1 MLALGAAAIA
11 LTVLTI
17 GAMAGFTPW
26 IEIYAS
32 HGGVQIA
39 RAGMWVQIGLTLLVV
54 ALAFY
59 LPSAARVL
67 KLEAHHRDFSL
78 SMEDVARAYRLSH
91 EADRAKLFKTASEF
105 DSVRARLQHMKEH
118 PDLGHLEPEILEL
131 AGQMSHVSRDLADIY
146 SDDSVAR
153 AKAFLKQRQEEVD
166 RYLETLA
173 LAKKTTEDLRNWM
186 TQLEAEEALADRQ
199 VAALEA
205 DLLALLPEL
214 GFEVGTDPE
223 PIEAKVVSMVQAA
236 PKPHPTRP
244 PARVPTRPIVPS
256 HPER

>member
-1 MLALGAAAIA
+1 
-11 LTVLTI
+11 
-17 GAMAGFTPW
+17 MAPW

-32 HGGVQIA
+32 HDGVQIA

-78 SMEDVARAYRLSH
+78 SMEDVARAYRASH
-91 EADRAKLFKTASEF
+91 EADRATLFKMASEF
-105 DSVRARLQHMKEH
+105 DSVRERIQHMKEH

-173 LAKKTTEDLRNWM
+173 LAKKTTEDLRGWM
-186 TQLEAEEALADRQ
+186 NQLEAGVALARALA
-199 VAALEA
+199 VAPKLILLDEPFTAIDQSTEA

-223 PIEAKVVSMVQAA
+223 PVEAKVVSMVQAA

-244 PARVPTRPIVPS
+244 QPRPQAGPQSRPILPS
-256 HPER
+256 HPEH